1 MIFFF
6 LNKSY
11 IENIDNPQNLNF
23 DLACRERKL
32 NLGQASNGGI
42 AKAHL
47 FWKLRVLTERA

>member
-1 MIFFF
+1 MIKKK
-6 LNKSY
+6 KSY
-11 IENIDNPQNLNF
+11 IENIDNPQNLSF

-42 AKAHL
+42 TKAHL